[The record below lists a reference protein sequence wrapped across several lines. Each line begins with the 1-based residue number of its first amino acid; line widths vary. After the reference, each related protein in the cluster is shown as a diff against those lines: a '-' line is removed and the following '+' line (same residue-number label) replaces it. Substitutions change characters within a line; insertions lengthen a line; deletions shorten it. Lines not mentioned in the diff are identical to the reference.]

1 MQINILIG
9 TIIASYE
16 TGAVSFLY
24 YADRIYQLPLALIGI
39 AIGIVLLPSISKKI
53 KENNKSSINKTIEK
67 TIKIGEEVDEADVLN
82 TSMQFLYQESNNLFF
97 MNLESYEQ
105 LELATSSVDFDP
117 RWLNDG
123 DECDVT
129 LWNDAIIDVN
139 LPNLVT
145 CKVTSTESV
154 AKGDTVSTTLK
165 DAELDNGIT
174 IKVPAFIKQDEE
186 IKVNP
191 TTGEY
196 SSRA

>member
-1 MQINILIG
+1 MVDHSLLKSGNKVLVDKQPYLIIDTDFVNPG
-9 TIIASYE
+9 KGQAFTKIKIKN
-16 TGAVSFLY
+16 
-24 YADRIYQLPLALIGI
+24 
-39 AIGIVLLPSISKKI
+39 LLNKKI
-53 KENNKSSINKTIEK
+53 VEK
-67 TIKIGEEVDEADVLN
+67 TVKIGEELHEADVLN

-105 LELATSSVDFDP
+105 LELAVSSVDFDP

-129 LWNDAIIDVN
+129 IWNDAIIDVN
-139 LPNLVT
+139 LPNFVI
-145 CKVTSTESV
+145 CKVISTETV

-174 IKVPAFIKQDEE
+174 IKVPAFIKQDED

>member
-1 MQINILIG
+1 MVDHSLLKSGNKVLVENQPYLIIDTDFVNPG
-9 TIIASYE
+9 KGQAFT
-16 TGAVSFLY
+16 
-24 YADRIYQLPLALIGI
+24 
-39 AIGIVLLPSISKKI
+39 KI
-53 KENNKSSINKTIEK
+53 KIKNLLNKKTVEK
-67 TIKIGEEVDEADVLN
+67 TVKIGEELDEADVLN

-105 LELATSSVDFDP
+105 LELSVSSVDFDP

-129 LWNDAIIDVN
+129 IWNNAIIDVN
-139 LPNLVT
+139 LPNFVK

-165 DAELDNGIT
+165 DAELDNGII

-191 TTGEY
+191 ITGEY

>member
-1 MQINILIG
+1 MVDHSLLKSGNKILIDNQPYL
-9 TIIASYE
+9 IIE
-16 TGAVSFLY
+16 TDFVNPGKGQAFT
-24 YADRIYQLPLALIGI
+24 
-39 AIGIVLLPSISKKI
+39 KI
-53 KENNKSSINKTIEK
+53 KIKNLLNKKTIEK

-105 LELATSSVDFDP
+105 LELAASSVDFDP

-129 LWNDAIIDVN
+129 LWNDAIIDVA
-139 LPNLVT
+139 LPNLIT

>member
-1 MQINILIG
+1 MVDHSLLKSGNKVLVDKQPYLIIDTDFVNPG
-9 TIIASYE
+9 KGQAFTKIKIKN
-16 TGAVSFLY
+16 
-24 YADRIYQLPLALIGI
+24 
-39 AIGIVLLPSISKKI
+39 LLNKKI
-53 KENNKSSINKTIEK
+53 VEK
-67 TIKIGEEVDEADVLN
+67 TVKIGEELDEADVLN
-82 TSMQFLYQESNNLFF
+82 TSMQLLYQESNNLFI

-105 LELATSSVDFDP
+105 LELAVSSVDFDP

-129 LWNDAIIDVN
+129 IWNDAIIDVN
-139 LPNLVT
+139 LPNFVI
-145 CKVTSTESV
+145 CKVISTETV

-174 IKVPAFIKQDEE
+174 IKVPAFIKQDED